1 MYFHRALTWSSDVS
15 DGVGVTD
22 MATAAVGIAEKDYH
36 KVVVCSPTSVL
47 LWFGA
52 GFCKFKMLIRVTAL
66 RSKSTQGHLS
76 GVKNWWR
83 EMKICYD
90 SVLWQAIC

>member
-1 MYFHRALTWSSDVS
+1 MCQTMAKYQTWSSDVS

-36 KVVVCSPTSVL
+36 KVVVCSPTWML

-66 RSKSTQGHLS
+66 RSKINSRTPVWGEIL
-76 GVKNWWR
+76 VERN
-83 EMKICYD
+83 EDFYT
-90 SVLWQAIC
+90 